1 MTGSPASPPS
11 DASPEAPARY
21 RAAVNEP
28 QPGWYP
34 DPAGSAALRWWD
46 GERWTDDTH
55 TPGQQ
60 AASAPSSSA
69 PSSSAPGTAV
79 ATRPAPTAPTRPPAG
94 RADAA
99 KPRHPALAFALIIGL
114 LVVALVAATALVASL
129 NRPKL
134 NTASLEQQIAQE
146 VADAASVPAVVRCP
160 DRVDLVEGSTFTC
173 AIELE
178 GGTTATAI
186 VTQTDDKGGVSWR
199 LDTSGSGTTP

>member
-1 MTGSPASPPS
+1 MTGSPASPSS
-11 DASPEAPARY
+11 DASPEPPARY

-34 DPAGSAALRWWD
+34 DPAGSAGLRWWD

-55 TPGQQ
+55 AAGQP
-60 AASAPSSSA
+60 ASGHA
-69 PSSSAPGTAV
+69 APGTAV
-79 ATRPAPTAPTRPPAG
+79 ATARPVAARPAAAPAAG

-99 KPRHPALAFALIIGL
+99 NPRHPALAVALIVGL

-178 GGTTATAI
+178 GGTTATAV

-199 LDTSGSGTTP
+199 LDTSGTGTSP